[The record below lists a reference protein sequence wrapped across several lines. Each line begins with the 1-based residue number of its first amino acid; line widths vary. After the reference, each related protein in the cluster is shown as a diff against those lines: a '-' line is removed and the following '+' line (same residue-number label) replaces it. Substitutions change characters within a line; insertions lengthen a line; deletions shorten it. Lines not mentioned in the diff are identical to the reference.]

1 MEILQTALDKMEQ
14 SFKRFMTPFAVFFI
28 AFPILIV
35 TLIMYRNSNS
45 TLFEGVSESVELG
58 AKTHN
63 VSNELGSTGSN
74 NTTNGGGFPLGGK
87 ARVHN
92 ISDQNIGDGIER
104 HNKTVSEVRDQKIQ
118 NVTAAT
124 EGTVTANNNNLSSKV
139 GSKNDSLVVTSSTND
154 STARVEIRQNEDK
167 LLHGLLASGF
177 HESSCL
183 SRFQFHLYR
192 KASPH
197 IPSPYLIS
205 KLRNYEEIHRK
216 CGPNTRAFDRSIVK
230 IVRSKNNGAIAT
242 MCKYL
247 VWTPANGLGNQMIS
261 IVATFLYAI
270 LTDRVLLVRFGK
282 DKHGLFCEP
291 FLNSTWILPQN
302 SPFWNDNHVETYKSL
317 LEKNKSNN
325 TSKGHLPSSVFLHL
339 QHTRDDPE
347 KFFHCDHS
355 QDLLKKVP
363 LLILQSDQYFVPS
376 LFMTPFFNSKIDKM
390 FPEKDTIFHHLGRY
404 LFHPSNEAWRLISGF
419 YQKNLAKADE
429 RIGLQIRV
437 FNPATPKQSVMELIF
452 SCIIKNQL
460 LPEVLGMKNS
470 VSSSSKNKT
479 VKAVLVASLYPEYG
493 ENLRAMYLRKPTVTG
508 EVVEVYQASHEEH
521 QKFNDNMH
529 NIKAWVD
536 MYLLSLSDVLVT
548 TSLSTFGYVAQGLG
562 NLRPWLLQRLAG
574 NEKHFP
580 TCKRDFSM
588 EPCYHIPPKHFCNGK
603 PIEDFAS
610 SFGYLMKCKDFSF
623 GVKLVNGSV

>member
-1 MEILQTALDKMEQ
+1 MVLMGGGGD
-14 SFKRFMTPFAVFFI
+14 
-28 AFPILIV
+28 
-35 TLIMYRNSNS
+35 NGCGGDND
-45 TLFEGVSESVELG
+45 
-58 AKTHN
+58 
-63 VSNELGSTGSN
+63 
-74 NTTNGGGFPLGGK
+74 NGGGD
-87 ARVHN
+87 
-92 ISDQNIGDGIER
+92 DQNIVGDGIVR
-104 HNKTVSEVRDQKIQ
+104 HNSSVSEVRDQKIQ

-139 GSKNDSLVVTSSTND
+139 GSKNDSLNTSSTND
-154 STARVEIRQNEDK
+154 SAAHVEIPDVKDK

-177 HESSCL
+177 DEASCI
-183 SRFQFHLYR
+183 SRVQSQFYG

-197 IPSPYLIS
+197 RPSSYLVS
-205 KLRNYEEIHRK
+205 KLRNYEKIHRK
-216 CGPNTRAFDRSIVK
+216 CGPNTRAYNRSIVK
-230 IVRSKNNGAIAT
+230 IVRSKNNGAVGT

-270 LTDRVLLVRFGK
+270 LTDKVLLLRFGK

-291 FLNSTWILPQN
+291 FLNSTWILPQK
-302 SPFWNDNHVETYKSL
+302 SPFWNDNQVETYKSM
-317 LEKNKSNN
+317 LEKDKSYN
-325 TSKGHLPSSVFLHL
+325 TSKGHLPSSVFLNL
-339 QHTRDDPE
+339 AHTRDDPE

-355 QDLLKKVP
+355 QELLKKVP
-363 LLILQSDQYFVPS
+363 LLILLSDQYFVPS
-376 LFMTPFFNSKIDKM
+376 LFMTPIFSWEINKM
-390 FPEKDTIFHHLGRY
+390 FPEKDTLFHHLGRY
-404 LFHPSNEAWRLISGF
+404 LFHPSNEAWSLITGF

-437 FNPATPKQSVMELIF
+437 FNHASTPKQSVMELIL

-460 LPEVLGMKNS
+460 IPEVLGMQNS
-470 VSSSSKNKT
+470 VSSTSKNQT
-479 VKAVLVASLYPEYG
+479 TKAVLVASLYPEYG
-493 ENLRAMYLRKPTVTG
+493 ENLKTMYLRKETVSG

-521 QKFNDNMH
+521 QKFNDDMH

-548 TSLSTFGYVAQGLG
+548 TSRSTFGYVAQGLG

-588 EPCYHIPPKHFCNGK
+588 EPCNHYPPKHFCNGK

-610 SFGYLMKCKDFSF
+610 SFGYLRKCEDSSF
-623 GVKLVNGSV
+623 QVKLVNGSV